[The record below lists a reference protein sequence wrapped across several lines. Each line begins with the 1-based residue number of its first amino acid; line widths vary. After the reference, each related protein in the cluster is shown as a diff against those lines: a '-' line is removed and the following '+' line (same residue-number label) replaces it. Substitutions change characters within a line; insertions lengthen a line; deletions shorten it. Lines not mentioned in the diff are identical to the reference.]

1 MVNAALLENALTF
14 IEIRKIQV
22 ELIYIGCLRLRL
34 VVNIALVLIDSPLSN
49 VSRKTNI
56 FTRII
61 IVAVVKEIFD
71 YGTMQSS

>member
-34 VVNIALVLIDSPLSN
+34 VVNIALVLIDSPLFN

>member
-34 VVNIALVLIDSPLSN
+34 VVNIALVLIDSPLFN

-71 YGTMQSS
+71 YGMMQSS